1 MLCKCIF
8 LQVEF
13 ISDIYGYF
21 LIYAVKKLYS
31 SVQIIN
37 KVSRKIWYFNKKF
50 YGGLK
55 DEN

>member
-1 MLCKCIF
+1 MLCKCTF
-8 LQVEF
+8 LQEKF

-21 LIYAVKKLYS
+21 LIYAVKKLQS

-37 KVSRKIWYFNKKF
+37 KVSRKFWYFNEKF